1 MTTIEEIILEQQK
14 TQLRKIYNIHD
25 SFNSY
30 NDELLN
36 SDNKHNYNYVK
47 KHILNDI
54 KELKQNIIL
63 MKYMLKELR
72 IFYIINKD
80 IKSDYAPNYR
90 LAQNLFNNLSY
101 FIEKEIIKDDV
112 YIHGQIRFDNYL
124 IFNNYFCDL
133 LKDNVKNWIYSYNN
147 MMSNYPYTTDDKEK
161 NSRREDV
168 IRSINRYFTLICH
181 YGEEILILGMLMKEK
196 KLKCYENIIEELYP
210 EKPDIFDILE
220 MYPDK
225 PDKSDKS
232 DKPDKSDKSD
242 KPDIIEVSPECKEH
256 DNPDI
261 KNKQHSISAFV
272 IILIMIVF
280 YVITVITV
288 ILLINYNLNPN
299 HNYNT
304 AILHY
309 PMQCIQSPFKSNQI
323 INKQNNIKDIMII

>member
-80 IKSDYAPNYR
+80 IKSDYVPNYR

-112 YIHGQIRFDNYL
+112 YSHGQNSFNNYL

-133 LKDNVKNWIYSYNN
+133 LKTNVNYWISYNN
-147 MMSNYPYTTDDKEK
+147 MMSDYPYTTDDKEK

-168 IRSINRYFTLICH
+168 IRSINRIFNVMCH

-225 PDKSDKS
+225 P

-323 INKQNNIKDIMII
+323 INMNIIHECTINLVIPFVPI